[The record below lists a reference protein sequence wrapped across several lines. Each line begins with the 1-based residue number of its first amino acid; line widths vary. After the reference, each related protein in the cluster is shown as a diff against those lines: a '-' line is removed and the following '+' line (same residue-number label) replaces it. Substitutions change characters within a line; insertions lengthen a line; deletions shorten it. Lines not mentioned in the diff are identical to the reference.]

1 MTLEELSVRFS
12 ADISPFAA
20 AVAQLGSLL
29 SQAGSQA
36 DSMATH
42 FQAAGVNAGEGLREG
57 LMSQRGGVAAA
68 ARALADAASS
78 ALRFALRIH
87 SPSRLTYEVGQYF
100 DEGLLRG
107 IAGSA
112 GRVEKEA
119 GALGSRTAAALSISQ
134 LSQPVEPR
142 AFSTPSGGGEGG
154 QAAAPLS
161 ITVPLEIDGYRL
173 GVAAIEGI
181 NRVSHGTGRVELS
194 L

>member
-20 AVAQLGSLL
+20 AVAQLGGLL
-29 SQAGSQA
+29 SQAWAQA
-36 DSMATH
+36 DGMAAH
-42 FQAAGVNAGEGLREG
+42 FQAAGVNAGEGLRSG
-57 LMSQRGGVAAA
+57 LLSQRGSVAAA
-68 ARALADAASS
+68 ARALADAAAS
-78 ALRFALRIH
+78 APRGALRIH

-100 DEGLLRG
+100 DEGLLQG

-119 GALGSRTAAALSISQ
+119 GDLAGRAASKLSVSE

-142 AFSTPSGGGEGG
+142 ALFSVPSGKES
-154 QAAAPLS
+154 APLSAPIS

-181 NRVSHGTGRVELS
+181 NRVSHGSGRVELS